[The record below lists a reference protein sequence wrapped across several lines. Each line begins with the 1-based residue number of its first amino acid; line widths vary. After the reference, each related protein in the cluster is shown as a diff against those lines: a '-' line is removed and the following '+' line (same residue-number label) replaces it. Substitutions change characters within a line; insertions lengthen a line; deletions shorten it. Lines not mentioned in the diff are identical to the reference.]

1 MGYLTKGLKN
11 DLKTE
16 YALLSKRDKILFG
29 LLFFIPLLNSA
40 ADCTIYY
47 FVDESGGGLHPGIIR
62 GILLVAFI
70 LFFGVKRLL
79 KNPVNTIITVFLL
92 YLLILTL
99 FSSNVKYSFTNGYV
113 KWLSGLAMFPIAYY
127 FFRSYDSFV
136 RLVFFM
142 IIGASFVC
150 LNLLYAQFAGK
161 GISAYVDDS
170 FYLGG
175 AGVGITNQLA
185 FVLLAYPVILRS
197 LKKFSLFEKGL
208 IFVVGLLCIIFVI
221 IAMKRASLVSLAF
234 GSIIYFGFTRN
245 KGKVLKYVLLATAI
259 LLFASPFYKDNLQ
272 KRYEERV
279 KQTQNYEQE
288 GRYQEFFF
296 VIKEFE
302 EGNIWQKLF
311 GKEIF
316 NTGQNFGVKYFNR
329 GRMIHGDIS
338 SMFYGSG
345 LVGITMYFW
354 VFILIFLRGISYL
367 RKVRGERNLRELM
380 ASFFSMLIAIM
391 IVSATGSGTVGE
403 KCLVFLFLGAI
414 SGIIAHMKPLNENT
428 DNGSVPLNIS
438 GGRGL

>member
-1 MGYLTKGLKN
+1 MGNLVKGLKN
-11 DLKTE
+11 DLKAE
-16 YALLSKRDKILFG
+16 YALLSKRDRILFG
-29 LLFFIPLLNSA
+29 FLFFIPLLNSA

-47 FVDESGGGLHPGIIR
+47 FVDENSGGLHPGIIR
-62 GILLVAFI
+62 GILLVVFI

-79 KNPVNTIITVFLL
+79 KHPVNNIVAVFLI

-142 IIGASFVC
+142 IMGASIVC

-185 FVLLAYPVILRS
+185 FVLLSYPVILRS
-197 LKKFSLFEKGL
+197 LKKFSLFERGL
-208 IFVVGLLCIIFVI
+208 IFVVGLLCIVFVI
-221 IAMKRASLVSLAF
+221 IAMKRASLIGLAV
-234 GSIIYFGFTRN
+234 GSIIYFGFTKN
-245 KGKVLKYVLLATAI
+245 KWKVLKYMLLAAAI
-259 LLFASPFYKDNLQ
+259 LLLALPFYKDSLQ

-279 KQTQNYEQE
+279 KQTKNYEQE
-288 GRYQEFFF
+288 GRYQEFFY
-296 VIKEFE
+296 VLKEFE
-302 EGNIWQKLF
+302 EGNIWQKFF

-316 NTGQNFGVKYFNR
+316 NTGEFFGVKYFNR
-329 GRMIHGDIS
+329 SRMIHGDIS

-345 LVGITMYFW
+345 LTGITMYFW
-354 VFILIFLRGISYL
+354 IFILIFIRGLNYL
-367 RKVRGERNLRELM
+367 KKVRNNMVLRELM
-380 ASFFSMLIAIM
+380 ASFFSMLFAIV

-403 KCLVFLFLGAI
+403 KCLVFLYLGAI

-428 DNGSVPLNIS
+428 ANGSIPIS
-438 GGRGL
+438 I